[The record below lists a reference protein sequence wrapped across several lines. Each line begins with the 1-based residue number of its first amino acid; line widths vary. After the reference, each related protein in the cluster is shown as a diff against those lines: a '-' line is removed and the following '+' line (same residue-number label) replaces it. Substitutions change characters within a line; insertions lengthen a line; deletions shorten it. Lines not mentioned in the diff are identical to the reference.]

1 MTKTTPPDPYK
12 SARDLPSVIE
22 MTEQLRGFKALT
34 IFVGREQRGAIRKI
48 ESQLNDL
55 VQTIDGFYERL
66 GERHW
71 IFHESLSTEVVEQLI
86 PMESEDAEQALIAY
100 YRETDTLRFM
110 LHRLRRFPV
119 MRPRIPM
126 VERAREDYEAERF
139 DSVVLKLLAVMDGFV
154 NDFETEHRRGLHA
167 RSDDEMAAWDSVVG
181 HHMGLSR
188 AHRTFTQSFRK
199 TSEDEVYELYR
210 NGIVHGMLP
219 NFNNVIVATNAW
231 NRLLAVAD
239 WAQSREKQAEPK
251 ELEPTR
257 GEVLEQM
264 AETERLKKATD
275 AWQAHTLTPSDDGFE
290 SEEIFGRATEFLD
303 GWKSKNYGRMAG
315 LLAKLTRE
323 GSRGKDAGQMRDLFS
338 MFELED
344 FKIVRLNF
352 QAPVICEIDAEL
364 RVEGETKVG
373 RMRCI
378 SEKENGEPAV
388 PGTQEGDW
396 LVMTWGPYAMFNS
409 AESAEAA

>member
-1 MTKTTPPDPYK
+1 MTDTPPDPYK
-12 SARDLPSVIE
+12 SARDLPSVVE
-22 MTEQLRGFKALT
+22 MTEQLRGFKSLT
-34 IFVGREQRGAIRKI
+34 LLVGREQRSALRKI
-48 ESQLNDL
+48 ESQLSDL

-66 GERHW
+66 GKRHW
-71 IFHESLSTEVVEQLI
+71 IFHESLKTEVVKKLV
-86 PMESEDAEQALIAY
+86 PMEPEDAEQTLIAY
-100 YRETDTLRFM
+100 YQEADTIRFM
-110 LHRLRRFPV
+110 LHRLRRFPA
-119 MRPRIPM
+119 MRTRLPM
-126 VERAREDYEAERF
+126 IERAQEDYEAERF

-154 NDFETEHRRGLHA
+154 NDFETEQRRGLHA

-219 NFNNVIVATNAW
+219 NFNNVIVATKAW

-251 ELEPTR
+251 EREPTM

-275 AWQAHTLTPSDDGFE
+275 AWQASTLTPSDDGFE
-290 SEEIFGRATEFLD
+290 SEAIFGRAAEFLD
-303 GWKSKNYGRMAG
+303 GWKSKNYGKMAG

-338 MFELED
+338 MYELED
-344 FKIVRLNF
+344 FEIVRLDF
-352 QAPVICEIDAEL
+352 QAPVICVVDAEL
-364 RVEGETKVG
+364 RVDGDTKVG
-373 RMRCI
+373 RMRWI
-378 SEKENGEPAV
+378 SEQEKGEPAV

-396 LVMTWGPYAMFNS
+396 LVMTWGPYAMFN
-409 AESAEAA
+409 EAASADAA

>member
-1 MTKTTPPDPYK
+1 MTDTPPDPYK
-12 SARDLPSVIE
+12 SARDLPSVVE
-22 MTEQLRGFKALT
+22 MTEQLRGFKTLT
-34 IFVGREQRGAIRKI
+34 VFIGREKRSAIRKI
-48 ESQLNDL
+48 ERQLNDL

-71 IFHESLSTEVVEQLI
+71 VFHESLNTEAVKKLI
-86 PMESEDAEQALIAY
+86 PMEPEDAEQALIAH
-100 YRETDTLRFM
+100 YREADTLRSM
-110 LHRLRRFPV
+110 LHRLRRFPA
-119 MRPRIPM
+119 MRTRLPM
-126 VERAREDYEAERF
+126 IERAQEDYEAEHF

-154 NDFETEHRRGLHA
+154 NDFETEQRRGLHA

-219 NFNNVIVATNAW
+219 NFNNVIVATKAW
-231 NRLLAVAD
+231 NRLFAVTD

-251 ELEPTR
+251 EPER
-257 GEVLEQM
+257 SWGELLEQM

-275 AWQAHTLTPSDDGFE
+275 AWQARTLTPSDADLE
-290 SEEIFGRATEFLD
+290 REEVFGRATEFLD
-303 GWKSKNYGRMAG
+303 GWKSKNYGKMAG

-338 MFELED
+338 VFELED
-344 FKIVRLNF
+344 FKIVRLDF
-352 QAPVICEIDAEL
+352 QAPVICVVDAEL
-364 RVEGETKVG
+364 RVDGEMKIG
-373 RMRCI
+373 RMRWI
-378 SEKENGEPAV
+378 SEQENGEPAV

-396 LVMTWGPYAMFNS
+396 LAMTWGPYAMFN
-409 AESAEAA
+409 EAEAAEAA